1 MEFSFEDNAYT
12 KLLIKI
18 AGNSK
23 VIKVSFLRIFIPFL
37 VCWLPLAIMT
47 LINGTFWTGKI
58 STSFITSFDTQ
69 TKLLISMPLFILA
82 QKLVS
87 SKLRNIVNQFISSG
101 IVTKEDNQKFKKII
115 YNQLRFLKS
124 KWTNL
129 TLFLICYLQVYLV
142 LSYESTNTSFFTWQ
156 LEYSDGE
163 ASLNMVGK
171 WATLVSRP
179 FVLFLFYRWLLSI
192 LVWGN
197 TLRKISNLKLNLYP
211 EHPDLSGGIGF
222 LGYSFRYFTPVTF
235 AISVAIAGNMAD
247 FILIEGMHIVD
258 LKIHALVYFI
268 FISLLFIL
276 PMMSFTLKMLEAKE
290 TSIYENNDFGNGM
303 YRELHLKI
311 KKGFNEVTSEDID
324 SSAYSAISDYNA
336 LVNNV
341 LQMKFLPFTLK
352 DIIPIWFTTALPF
365 LAVLLLEI
373 PFAEIIKDFLQIVV

>member
-1 MEFSFEDNAYT
+1 MEFSFVDNAYT
-12 KLLIKI
+12 KMLIKI
-18 AGNSK
+18 SGNSK
-23 VIKVSFLRIFIPFL
+23 IFKVTFLKILIPFII
-37 VCWLPLAIMT
+37 CWLPLAIMT

-69 TKLLISMPLFILA
+69 TKLLISMPLFIMA
-82 QKLVS
+82 EKLVS

-101 IVTKEDNQKFKKII
+101 IISKEDNQKFESII
-115 YNQLRFLKS
+115 YNQLRFFKS

-129 TLFLICYLQVYLV
+129 TIFLICYLQVFLV
-142 LSYESTNTSFFTWQ
+142 LSYESSNTSFLTWQ

-171 WATLVSRP
+171 WITLISRP
-179 FVLFLFYRWLLSI
+179 FLLFLFYRWLLGI

-197 TLRKISNLKLNLYP
+197 ILRKISNLKLNLYP

-247 FILIEGMHIVD
+247 FILIEGMHLVD
-258 LKIHALVYFI
+258 LKIHALAYFI

-276 PMMSFTLKMLEAKE
+276 PMMSFTVKMLEAKE
-290 TSIYENNDFGNGM
+290 ASIFENNDFGNGM

-311 KKGFNEVTSEDID
+311 KKGYNEVTSEDID
-324 SSAYSAISDYNA
+324 SNAYSSISDYNA